1 MTKEHYFKNSFFS
14 LPKPLSY
21 MLGSHS
27 QPTHPFISAT
37 VGYTTA
43 SPCTRQQLSAYPSF
57 YLCHSWL
64 HHSQSL
70 HQAAT
75 ISLPILLSLPQLVT
89 PQPVPAPDSNY
100 QPTHPYICATVGYAT
115 ASPCTRQPLW
125 TSPSLLS
132 LPQLVTP
139 QPVPAPGGHYQPTHL
154 YTSATLI
161 TSQPV
166 PAPGGNYQPTHLCHS
181 WLHHSQSL
189 HQQATTPQPLL
200 HAPTEKPIIFS

>member
-1 MTKEHYFKNSFFS
+1 
-14 LPKPLSY
+14 

-27 QPTHPFISAT
+27 QPTHLFISAT

-70 HQAAT
+70 HQTAT

-100 QPTHPYICATVGYAT
+100 QPTHFFISATVGYTT
-115 ASPCTRQPLW
+115 ASPSTRQQL
-125 TSPSLLS
+125 SAYPSL
-132 LPQLVTP
+132 
-139 QPVPAPGGHYQPTHL
+139 
-154 YTSATLI
+154 
-161 TSQPV
+161 
-166 PAPGGNYQPTHLCHS
+166 HLCHR

-189 HQQATTPQPLL
+189 HQVATISLSISATDGYTTASPCTSKQPP
-200 HAPTEKPIIFS
+200 HNHYFMHHRKTNNI

>member
-57 YLCHSWL
+57 YLCQSWLHHSQSLHQTATISLPIPTSVPQLVMPQPVPAPGSHYGPLHLYYLCHSWL

-75 ISLPILLSLPQLVT
+75 ISLPICTPLP
-89 PQPVPAPDSNY
+89 
-100 QPTHPYICATVGYAT
+100 H
-115 ASPCTRQPLW
+115 
-125 TSPSLLS
+125 
-132 LPQLVTP
+132 
-139 QPVPAPGGHYQPTHL
+139 
-154 YTSATLI
+154 
-161 TSQPV
+161 
-166 PAPGGNYQPTHLCHS
+166 
-181 WLHHSQSL
+181 
-189 HQQATTPQPLL
+189 
-200 HAPTEKPIIFS
+200 